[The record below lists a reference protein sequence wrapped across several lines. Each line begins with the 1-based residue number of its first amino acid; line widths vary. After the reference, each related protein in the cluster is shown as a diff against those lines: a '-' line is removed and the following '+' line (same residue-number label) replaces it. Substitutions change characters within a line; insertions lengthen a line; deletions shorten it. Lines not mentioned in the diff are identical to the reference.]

1 MKRITFSRT
10 VASLA
15 ALGLAMLVG
24 STAQA
29 AGGASAAGATA
40 GAGGGAAAAS
50 PQPAIGVSP
59 IQMAPSAGG
68 NAIGSPTI
76 GGYGAGGMGTR
87 FGNAEAGTPLGNLQL
102 QTGGN
107 PTYGPS
113 GVNNGGNGSYGSMYN
128 GSLNGPTIG
137 GVNGAGNVVGGFQS
151 GGVQH
156 FQNGAIEVGGFQRG
170 AGVGGNYPMPTVYGT
185 QLPSYGQVPGLN
197 QAIYGSNTPSI
208 NLQPNYYNAQPNGY
222 TTYTSGYNPGNY
234 NTTAYGFTPS
244 PQPVGVMQNGYQNVT
259 PPNFTPMAP
268 ETTSPAAVQYG
279 WW

>member
-76 GGYGAGGMGTR
+76 GG
-87 FGNAEAGTPLGNLQL
+87 
-102 QTGGN
+102 
-107 PTYGPS
+107 
-113 GVNNGGNGSYGSMYN
+113 
-128 GSLNGPTIG
+128 
-137 GVNGAGNVVGGFQS
+137 
-151 GGVQH
+151 
-156 FQNGAIEVGGFQRG
+156 
-170 AGVGGNYPMPTVYGT
+170 
-185 QLPSYGQVPGLN
+185 
-197 QAIYGSNTPSI
+197 
-208 NLQPNYYNAQPNGY
+208 
-222 TTYTSGYNPGNY
+222 
-234 NTTAYGFTPS
+234 
-244 PQPVGVMQNGYQNVT
+244 
-259 PPNFTPMAP
+259 
-268 ETTSPAAVQYG
+268 
-279 WW
+279 